1 MPLLLVSCQVVSH
14 SFATPWTAAPR
25 VLCQWDFLGEK
36 TGMDCHFLL
45 QGIFLTQGSNC
56 DACSAGGLFTP
67 APPGKP
73 MEDTLVKIKDTPG
86 RSPCLPSTWPQ
97 VRSAT
102 EEGALFS
109 RSVNRTELCNPAGPC
124 APATKETLPSF
135 SLFHSPFLSSEM
147 RHIASLY
154 VLGQYGCQINSES
167 GSGNKRK

>member
-1 MPLLLVSCQVVSH
+1 
-14 SFATPWTAAPR
+14 
-25 VLCQWDFLGEK
+25 
-36 TGMDCHFLL
+36 MDCSP
-45 QGIFLTQGSNC
+45 QGPLSVGFSRQEDWNGLPFPPPGDLPDQGSNC

-73 MEDTLVKIKDTPG
+73 MEDPLVKIKDTPG
-86 RSPCLPSTWPQ
+86 RSPSLPSTWPQ

-135 SLFHSPFLSSEM
+135 SLFRSPLLSSEM
-147 RHIASLY
+147 CHIASLY